1 MEKHKAYTMRRGTR
15 FAESE
20 RKSVSETMLRAPRF
34 KKFDGKKYSRH
45 DLHFKRKTDA
55 KKEQEIMQGSGF
67 NARIVFYEGFWYL
80 YTRQK
85 N

>member
-1 MEKHKAYTMRRGTR
+1 MIYISKEKPMQ
-15 FAESE
+15 
-20 RKSVSETMLRAPRF
+20 
-34 KKFDGKKYSRH
+34 
-45 DLHFKRKTDA
+45 

-67 NARIVFYEGFWYL
+67 NARIVFYEGLWHL